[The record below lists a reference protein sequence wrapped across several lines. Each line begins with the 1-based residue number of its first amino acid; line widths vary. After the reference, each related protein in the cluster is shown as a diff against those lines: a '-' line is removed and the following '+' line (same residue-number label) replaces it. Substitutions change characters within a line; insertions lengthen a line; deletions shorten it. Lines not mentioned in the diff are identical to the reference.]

1 MDEVIKTVHVDTKE
15 VDMVLEKTER
25 LVELLKEAKTL
36 SSELASMKISLEI
49 NV

>member
-1 MDEVIKTVHVDTKE
+1 MGVVNKTVHVDTQE
-15 VDMVLEKTER
+15 IDSALEKVER
-25 LVELLKEAKTL
+25 LIELLKEAKTL

>member
-1 MDEVIKTVHVDTKE
+1 MDEVNKTVHVDMKE
-15 VDMVLEKTER
+15 VDMVLEKAEC

-36 SSELASMKISLEI
+36 SSELASMKILLEI